1 MYKAT
6 YQHQRYRQTEVETA
20 NPGRILIT
28 LYDAAIRFV
37 RLAIQQ
43 INDGNVA
50 AKGTTLGRAYAIV
63 AEFIH
68 ALDHDKSP
76 ELCRN
81 LEAIYNFMLEQ
92 MSTAN
97 LKMDAAPLEPV
108 LAHLIDL
115 RETWS
120 QAVSQAAQNG
130 SSTATG
136 SGTAL

>member
-6 YQHQRYRQTEVETA
+6 YQQQRYRQTEVETA

-28 LYDAAIRFV
+28 LYDAAIRFI

-43 INDGNVA
+43 INDGNTA
-50 AKGTTLGRAYAIV
+50 AKGITLGRAYAIV

-68 ALDHDKSP
+68 ALDHQKAP
-76 ELCRN
+76 ELCKN

-97 LKMDAAPLEPV
+97 LTMDAAPLEPV
-108 LAHLIDL
+108 LTHLIDL

-120 QAVSQAAQNG
+120 QAVAQAAQERA
-130 SSTATG
+130 TIATG